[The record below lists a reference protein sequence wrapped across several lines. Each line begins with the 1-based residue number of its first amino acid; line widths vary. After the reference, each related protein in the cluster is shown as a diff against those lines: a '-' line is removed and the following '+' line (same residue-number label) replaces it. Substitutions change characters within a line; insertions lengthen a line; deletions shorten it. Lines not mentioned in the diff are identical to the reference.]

1 MEEQKGSGAL
11 VVLVFSALIIAVVM
25 HKNQQTDNL
34 FRSEARSYVRDSIGP
49 IEVNN
54 LRRQLAKTDRPAGGT
69 LFFEPVVYDVRDCDE
84 PCEEGE
90 CHGPINDADRSSL
103 DSIIIS
109 EVLK

>member
-1 MEEQKGSGAL
+1 MEEQKGSGAI

-25 HKNQQTDNL
+25 HKNSQTENL
-34 FRSEARSYVRDSIGP
+34 FRSDAKAYVRDSIGP
-49 IEVNN
+49 DELNN
-54 LRRQLAKTDRPAGGT
+54 LRRQLAKTNRPTGGT
-69 LFFEPVVYDVRDCDE
+69 LFFKPVVYEVRDCDN

-90 CHGPINDADRSSL
+90 CHGPINAVDRSSL